1 MVSKIVTAAPAAV
14 LLVVT
19 DPPDPLADLLPR
31 GTSYADRWPR
41 AWPELARELARA
53 HGGHLSLT
61 RADEEWTE
69 FQLVLPMSRIQDSAA
84 QG

>member
-1 MVSKIVTAAPAAV
+1 LSSPIRPIRSRTFF
-14 LLVVT
+14 
-19 DPPDPLADLLPR
+19 
-31 GTSYADRWPR
+31 R
-41 AWPELARELARA
+41 AEHLTRIDGHGLGLSLARELARA